1 VVNIYGIFVFIFTLV
16 ILKTA
21 MQNQLSK
28 TCAACGL
35 QKPLSAFLQISGPEG
50 TSYGNVCS
58 TCRGSQAGRKIVIP
72 AAEEEHSSSSTGLK
86 IDAKA
91 KIAIDRDKKRALD
104 EKKVLDKQEEVKR
117 ETIADEKD
125 QRLGKKASAEKDHR
139 ENFIEAK
146 KSFLDYKSKKA
157 PGSPQAR
164 LQQQKDLA
172 TQVVVQDANAAA
184 TANLDSQNI
193 SEVNKTENR
202 VKNVDLSN
210 TFVDTVTG
218 EIKYQSAE
226 FLKAK
231 AWLGNSAAIN
241 TIERQYLAKKT
252 SHMENDK
259 PQQDKLVEFLEAK
272 WEPSSPKNRR

>member
-1 VVNIYGIFVFIFTLV
+1 
-16 ILKTA
+16 

-58 TCRGSQAGRKIVIP
+58 TCRGSQAGKKIVIP

-91 KIAIDRDKKRALD
+91 KIAIDRDKKKAVD

-117 ETIADEKD
+117 ETIAEEKD
-125 QRLGKKASAEKDHR
+125 QKITNKATAEKEHR
-139 ENFIEAK
+139 EFIEAK
-146 KSFLDYKSKKA
+146 KSSFLDYKSKPA
-157 PGSPQAR
+157 PTTLPPRTTQEVIA
-164 LQQQKDLA
+164 A
-172 TQVVVQDANAAA
+172 QVVVQEANAAA
-184 TANLDSQNI
+184 NTNLDSKNLTDT
-193 SEVNKTENR
+193 NMAENR
-202 VKNVDLSN
+202 AKGIDLSVP
-210 TFVDTVTG
+210 FVDTVTG

-241 TIERQYLAKKT
+241 TIERQFLAKKT

-259 PQQDKLVEFLEAK
+259 PQQDKLVEFLEEK
-272 WEPSSPKNRR
+272 WEPTSPKNRR